1 MSLPTEMLREDIL
14 EGVAV
19 YLVCFLLFFFF
30 KLVRFVLFQTAV
42 GSRRK
47 REGVNRPVSVCWVT
61 RAEKVSVGL
70 AAEGLRCPSAVFQTY
85 MRHLEITGGFGKGKT
100 HELGVAEVHYGLC
113 LGRLGAE
120 RC

>member
-19 YLVCFLLFFFF
+19 YLVCFLLFFF

>member
-1 MSLPTEMLREDIL
+1 MFFAS
-14 EGVAV
+14 
-19 YLVCFLLFFFF
+19 FFF

-100 HELGVAEVHYGLC
+100 HELGVAGSSLWPL
-113 LGRLGAE
+113 LGQVRGREMLMRWHQPSPE
-120 RC
+120 DL